1 MRWEYREYMI
11 FILLYWLLLHFQ
23 LLFLEHFVVRPTRSL
38 MLPPP
43 MRWCMPTIML
53 LFIVVQCFPSPS
65 TMETLYM
72 SGRCP
77 VRRLR
82 ASESSLSNVVGQPSS
97 PILLDMFFLG
107 AIQRSVLGWVHFLHQ
122 SFGNSNFSF
131 FQRLL
136 ELRLIVLIVIYW
148 EKRRCKRENESTR
161 RHIPWQAKWFHL
173 GCFLSF
179 AGFSSI
185 LSSEHHP
192 PTWGARRW
200 RGCWASGH
208 RNNWG
213 RWKCRASSAHQAEL
227 ATSMESCTGSD
238 HWCHYTG
245 FSSGTFTELQEGL
258 VCHGVTPVFSTL
270 FWFDW
275 RSDSKRWHEMA
286 RVIQTEMVLGSLAR
300 LCETFCFL
308 CVPGRMRE
316 KNKPAAIFPA
326 KKRINKHRQQLWL
339 HSHLTDS
346 GSRTLLATGDL
357 NDSCE
362 TLEKKLRN
370 ALTGRDQTNV
380 EDSTCFTSPIRRLI
394 GMTGL

>member
-11 FILLYWLLLHFQ
+11 FILLYWLLLYFQ

-65 TMETLYM
+65 TVETLYM

-97 PILLDMFFLG
+97 PILLDMFSVRRWSKICFGLG
-107 AIQRSVLGWVHFLHQ
+107 PFSASKFW
-122 SFGNSNFSF
+122 NSNFSF

-136 ELRLIVLIVIYW
+136 ELRLIVLIVINW
-148 EKRRCKRENESTR
+148 EKGRCKRENESTR
-161 RHIPWQAKWFHL
+161 RHTPWQAKWFHL
-173 GCFLSF
+173 GCFLSL

-192 PTWGARRW
+192 LTWGARRW

-213 RWKCRASSAHQAEL
+213 ALKVQSFQCSPSRA
-227 ATSMESCTGSD
+227 CNVNGVV
-238 HWCHYTG
+238 HWQWPLVPLYGVFLWHFYWTPGGVGMSWCYTR
-245 FSSGTFTELQEGL
+245 FLNF
-258 VCHGVTPVFSTL
+258 
-270 FWFDW
+270 
-275 RSDSKRWHEMA
+275 
-286 RVIQTEMVLGSLAR
+286 VLIWL
-300 LCETFCFL
+300 
-308 CVPGRMRE
+308 
-316 KNKPAAIFPA
+316 
-326 KKRINKHRQQLWL
+326 KKW
-339 HSHLTDS
+339 
-346 GSRTLLATGDL
+346 
-357 NDSCE
+357 
-362 TLEKKLRN
+362 
-370 ALTGRDQTNV
+370 
-380 EDSTCFTSPIRRLI
+380 
-394 GMTGL
+394 

>member
-1 MRWEYREYMI
+1 
-11 FILLYWLLLHFQ
+11 
-23 LLFLEHFVVRPTRSL
+23 
-38 MLPPP
+38 

-77 VRRLR
+77 VRRLL
-82 ASESSLSNVVGQPSS
+82 ASESCLSNVVGQPSS

-107 AIQRSVLGWVHFLHQ
+107 GVVKDLFWVGSIFCIKVLEFKFQFLSTTSWV
-122 SFGNSNFSF
+122 
-131 FQRLL
+131 
-136 ELRLIVLIVIYW
+136 EVDTVVLIVINW

-173 GCFLSF
+173 GCFLSL

-192 PTWGARRW
+192 LTWGARRW

-300 LCETFCFL
+300 LCDETACHLPQPISGHLRNIWATSLVYHVWAIGFCHGRCDIRL
-308 CVPGRMRE
+308 SLKRCV
-316 KNKPAAIFPA
+316 AAI
-326 KKRINKHRQQLWL
+326 RC
-339 HSHLTDS
+339 T
-346 GSRTLLATGDL
+346 
-357 NDSCE
+357 
-362 TLEKKLRN
+362 
-370 ALTGRDQTNV
+370 
-380 EDSTCFTSPIRRLI
+380 
-394 GMTGL
+394 